1 MRLPLDLEID
11 KLHTVDSTND
21 YLKSLI
27 KENNLQ
33 NDKVVWA
40 LAQTKGRG
48 QMGTTW
54 SSESGKNLTFSV
66 FRKVQRLSINEQ
78 FYALMAASLAI
89 KEVLEK
95 LLIKNVKVKWPN
107 DILSDKKK
115 ICGILIENVIKRG
128 KLDAMIIGIGLNV
141 NQTEWNE
148 IQGITSIKNETGI
161 HFELEEILRLCLEQF
176 HHYVQ
181 RLLQKDFT
189 TIKDSYEK
197 FLFRNGKPSTF
208 RKNDGML
215 FTGIIKGVTQLG
227 KLIVL
232 EEDELLQEYDLK
244 EIQLLF

>member
-1 MRLPLDLEID
+1 MSRPLDLQID
-11 KLHTVDSTND
+11 KLRTVDSTNH
-21 YLKSLI
+21 YLKLLI

-40 LAQTKGRG
+40 LEQTNGRG

-54 SSESGKNLTFSV
+54 SSEGGKNLTFSV
-66 FRKVQRLSINEQ
+66 FRKVQLLSINEQ

-107 DILSDKKK
+107 DILSDKRK
-115 ICGILIENVIKRG
+115 ICGILIENVIKKG

-141 NQTEWNE
+141 NQMQWSEKK
-148 IQGITSIKNETGI
+148 GITSIKKETGI

-176 HHYVQ
+176 HLYVK
-181 RLLQKDFT
+181 RLLQKDFNA
-189 TIKDSYEK
+189 IKKDYEK

-208 RKNDGML
+208 KRNDGRL
-215 FTGIIKGVTQLG
+215 FTGIIQGVTQQG
-227 KLIVL
+227 KLVVL
-232 EEDELLQEYDLK
+232 EENEILREYDLK

>member
-1 MRLPLDLEID
+1 MDLQID
-11 KLHTVDSTND
+11 KLHTIDSTND

-27 KENNLQ
+27 KENKLQ

-40 LAQTKGRG
+40 LEQTKGRG
-48 QMGTTW
+48 QIGTTW

-66 FRKVQRLSINEQ
+66 FRKVQRLSVNEQ

-95 LLIKNVKVKWPN
+95 LLIKNVTVKWPN

-115 ICGILIENVIKRG
+115 ICGILIENVIKGG
-128 KLDAMIIGIGLNV
+128 KLEAMIIGIGLNV
-141 NQTEWNE
+141 NQTQWEHL
-148 IQGITSIKNETGI
+148 QGVTSIKHETGI
-161 HFELEEILRLCLEQF
+161 HFELEEILKLCLEQF
-176 HHYVQ
+176 HYYVQ
-181 RLLQKDFT
+181 RLLQKDFAA
-189 TIKDSYEK
+189 IKEEYEK

-208 RKNDGML
+208 RKKDGTM
-215 FTGIIKGVTQLG
+215 FTGIIQGVTQLG

-232 EEDELLQEYDLK
+232 QEDEVLQEYDLK